1 MNSFRQWY
9 LRNYTEITW
18 FVVGL
23 LTAAGIDS
31 LTDGRYI
38 SAVFYFAL
46 AYINYFFER
55 ANR

>member
-23 LTAAGIDS
+23 LTAAGIDA

-38 SAVFYFAL
+38 SALIYLAL